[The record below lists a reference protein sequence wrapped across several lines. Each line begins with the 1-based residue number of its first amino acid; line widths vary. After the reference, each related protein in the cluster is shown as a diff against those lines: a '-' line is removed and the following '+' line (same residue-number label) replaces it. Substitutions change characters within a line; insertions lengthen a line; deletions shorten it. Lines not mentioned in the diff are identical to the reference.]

1 MKKQMRRVFH
11 CHPTRE
17 LGLKG
22 NAMLFEPGHY
32 VFSLFRSEDANKNM
46 RALQIGVDLN
56 VIDGDKRA
64 VETDFARYDSTQ
76 LPFYDFVDPQHA
88 MFHKALSFP
97 SKFLRHGF
105 ELIALDHVA
114 NVVFI
119 EVPELDTTFQ
129 TRPDFFHIVLKTAE
143 RGKSAVINRLTLS
156 DHPGAAVAS
165 NSPVCDQTAGDDSS
179 AEFEN
184 LFHFGMAQDGFAEFR
199 IEQSGHRVFH
209 LVDQL
214 VNDAV
219 KV

>member
-32 VFSLFRSEDANKNM
+32 VFSLFRSEDANENM

-64 VETDFARYDSTQ
+64 VETNFARYNFTH
-76 LPFYDFVDPQHA
+76 LPFYDFVDAQHV

-97 SKFLRHGF
+97 AKFLRHGF

-114 NVVFI
+114 NVVFVEI
-119 EVPELDTTFQ
+119 AELDTAFQ
-129 TRPDFFHIVLKTAE
+129 TGPDFFDLVLEPAQ
-143 RGKSAVINRLTLS
+143 RGT
-156 DHPGAAVAS
+156 
-165 NSPVCDQTAGDDSS
+165 
-179 AEFEN
+179 
-184 LFHFGMAQDGFAEFR
+184 
-199 IEQSGHRVFH
+199 SGV
-209 LVDQL
+209 
-214 VNDAV
+214 
-219 KV
+219 